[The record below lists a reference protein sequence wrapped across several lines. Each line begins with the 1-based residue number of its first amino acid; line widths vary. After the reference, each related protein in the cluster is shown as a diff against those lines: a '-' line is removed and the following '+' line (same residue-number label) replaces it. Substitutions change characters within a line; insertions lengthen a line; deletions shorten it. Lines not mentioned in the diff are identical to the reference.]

1 MRALQFICRC
11 HIAEDAK
18 HGILSSRGE
27 EGDLICVNMYV
38 IPRMQAELIASSWTE
53 EVRSPVVKLK
63 C

>member
-38 IPRMQAELIASSWTE
+38 IPRMQAELIA
-53 EVRSPVVKLK
+53 VHGLK
-63 C
+63 K